1 MSGLPAS
8 QTIPAPAPRRAPRR
22 SAAGR
27 YRLLQGN
34 EAASLGAL
42 AAGCNFFAGYP
53 ITPASEITEFM
64 SRELPA
70 RGHPFIQME
79 DEIASLGTCIG
90 ASLAGRK
97 ALTATSGP
105 GFSLM
110 QENLGY
116 ACLAEVPLV
125 VVNVMRGGPS
135 TGLPTN
141 VAQGDVQQARWGT
154 HGDHPAIVFCP
165 ATVAECFELMV
176 LAFNTAERFRT
187 PVIFLADEMVAHM
200 REKVALPAADE
211 LEILER
217 RRPTVPPDWYVPY
230 KTDGS
235 LVPRLADLG
244 QGYRYH
250 VTGLVHDERGFPTR
264 RADEVAPFYA
274 RLFGKISRHF
284 ADLMRVKEFQ
294 VADAEYLLIA
304 YGCTA
309 RAAQAAVRLGRERG
323 LKLGCLQLLTLWPF
337 PRQAVEEA
345 LAGKKAALVPELNL
359 GQLSREVKRVN
370 DGRTSVYRHGKMN
383 GSMITPEELLQR
395 LKEVA

>member
-1 MSGLPAS
+1 M
-8 QTIPAPAPRRAPRR
+8 
-22 SAAGR
+22 
-27 YRLLQGN
+27 LQGN

-79 DEIASLGTCIG
+79 DEIASLGACIG

-97 ALTATSGP
+97 AMTATSGP

-116 ACLAEVPLV
+116 ACITEAPLV
-125 VVNVMRGGPS
+125 LVNVMRGGPS

-165 ATVAECFELMV
+165 ATVSECFELMV
-176 LAFNTAERFRT
+176 LSFNTAERFRT
-187 PVIFLADEMVAHM
+187 PVIFLADEMVAHL
-200 REKVALPAADE
+200 REKVVLPADKE
-211 LEILER
+211 LEIIDR
-217 RRPTVPPDWYVPY
+217 RHPTVPPDWYVPY

-235 LVPRLADLG
+235 LIPQLADLG

-264 RADEVAPFYA
+264 RADEVEPFYA

-284 ADLMRVKEFQ
+284 QDLMQVKEFQ
-294 VADAEYLLIA
+294 LADAEQVIIA

-337 PRQAVEEA
+337 PRQAVEGA
-345 LAGKKAALVPELNL
+345 LAGKQVALVPELNM
-359 GQLSREVKRVN
+359 GQVSREVKRVN
-370 DGRTSVYRHGKMN
+370 DGRTQVYRHSKMN

-395 LKEVA
+395 LKEVS